1 MARQGWKNTML
12 VGVTLVVAEAVAPG
26 TVSRVV
32 TAVKGTVDPSIDAVA
47 DTTANHA
54 VPAASNTLEAT
65 RDGLAETNILGD
77 PEPAPVWAVPVPPE
91 GE

>member
-1 MARQGWKNTML
+1 MI
-12 VGVTLVVAEAVAPG
+12 VGVTLVAVEGVSPG
-26 TVSRVV
+26 TVAKVL
-32 TAVKGTVDPSIDAVA
+32 AAAKGTIDPSIDAVA

-77 PEPAPVWAVPVPPE
+77 PEPAPVWAEPQA